1 MYLHRTLRNQ
11 NALHNAKEPNKFYQG
26 TKFGSGATVSGQ
38 PWCILYISTRICS
51 LLTYSLSSMSPWPMK
66 LCQVLNINLYLH
78 FNIFVSE
85 NELKIIQKASKKQ
98 LIELQQLVSD
108 YFSRFNQAQEELDTS
123 QKEFMS
129 LKKRV
134 RFILMWI
141 KKCLISIRYFME
153 TYFMIFPGTTRCFAV
168 SSSLGGRALG
178 GTPVPAEATVC

>member
-1 MYLHRTLRNQ
+1 
-11 NALHNAKEPNKFYQG
+11 
-26 TKFGSGATVSGQ
+26 
-38 PWCILYISTRICS
+38 
-51 LLTYSLSSMSPWPMK
+51 MK

-134 RFILMWI
+134 RFILM
-141 KKCLISIRYFME
+141 
-153 TYFMIFPGTTRCFAV
+153 
-168 SSSLGGRALG
+168 
-178 GTPVPAEATVC
+178 